1 MSNRILSWSRLN
13 TEYLKWSKDNGE
25 GRDKNDLRFGQYLYI
40 KYDLSEYS
48 VDPFYPE
55 GCENIY
61 AMLARD
67 LHDRYLKDM
76 RKDILKS
83 GSLVLCQSCN
93 KNLVK
98 SGEMCFCQTMQNN

>member
-76 RKDILKS
+76 RKDIDSDINSSFKFCMC
-83 GSLVLCQSCN
+83 VLC
-93 KNLVK
+93 
-98 SGEMCFCQTMQNN
+98 MCVLSLHKQMPQ